1 MKISK
6 ILLVLFVAVSVLSCK
21 NDDDSVVAFLLN
33 NTNIA
38 GTHDL
43 TFFTS
48 NVMIT
53 GDVGGQTITVT
64 TNTTAD
70 TYQAEVTFTEA
81 GTYTLSGEFR
91 TTTTSSLGTPPV
103 VEIIVLNETGTY
115 QVNDAAKTLVLIE
128 SGSTLG

>member
-21 NDDDSVVAFLLN
+21 NDDDGVAAFVLSN
-33 NTNIA
+33 ANIA

-48 NVMIT
+48 NRMIT

-70 TYQAEVTFTEA
+70 TYQTEVTFTEA
-81 GTYTLSGEFR
+81 GDVYDNG
-91 TTTTSSLGTPPV
+91 
-103 VEIIVLNETGTY
+103 
-115 QVNDAAKTLVLIE
+115 
-128 SGSTLG
+128 